1 MLDNYHTIIIVISVL
16 VLYLI
21 TWLLVRFKKIKLQSH
36 RKLWNFLLLIN
47 FLASG
52 VLGIV
57 LAIIIDLNITA
68 SWYKEILWIHVEF
81 GIAMGI
87 ISVFHFFWH
96 LKYYLKTFS
105 GKVSLKVNDKIENP
119 IFVKKT
125 DEKSLNLRNYF
136 KRLNKKIIISA
147 ILVVI
152 VALTLTGFGI
162 NKISASVPEQ
172 SDTALSV
179 TPKIEEVV
187 TPDTITVK
195 DSGDLVTSEDTDD
208 SVCPKS
214 RCCSY
219 PGKCNLYIDEN
230 NNNLC
235 DLGE

>member
-1 MLDNYHTIIIVISVL
+1 MLNNYHTVIIIISVL

-21 TWLLVRFKKIKLQSH
+21 TWLLVRSKKIKQQSH

-47 FLASG
+47 FLVSG

-68 SWYKEILWIHVEF
+68 SWYREMLWIHVEF

-105 GKVSLKVNDKIENP
+105 KKGSLKVNDKIENP
-119 IFVKKT
+119 VFIKKT
-125 DEKSLNLRNYF
+125 DKKSLNFRNYF
-136 KRLNKKIIISA
+136 KRLNNKIIISA
-147 ILVVI
+147 ILAVI

-162 NKISASVPEQ
+162 NKISASVPTQ
-172 SDTALSV
+172 SDTALSTTPETKETV
-179 TPKIEEVV
+179 TPG
-187 TPDTITVK
+187 TITVE
-195 DSGDLVTSEDTDD
+195 DSGDLATSQDADA
-208 SVCPKS
+208 VCLKG

-219 PGKCNLYIDEN
+219 PGKCSLYIDEN
-230 NNNLC
+230 NNSLC